1 MSRELPPLNA
11 LRAFE
16 AAARHL
22 SFTKAASEL
31 HVTQAAI
38 SHQVKGLETYLG
50 VKLFRRLTRKLLLTD
65 AAQTLLPAVQ
75 NSFDEIAT
83 ASEALA
89 EASYHGTLDVILR
102 PFFAA
107 RWLSHRLNRFWA
119 QHPTIKLRLQHT
131 SEIRDLQRAE
141 ADVAVRWGRGDWS
154 GVEIEPLLRVK
165 VAPVCGPALLN
176 GPIPL
181 RTPHDLKHHTLLHED
196 NYGLWERWLHGI
208 GANDVNASK
217 GPVID
222 DTNVRIQ
229 AAMDGQGLALAPLAL
244 LKDDIS
250 TRRLVTPFDYAID
263 DMAYYIVYTPG
274 ALEQPKVRAFRDWL
288 HSEALSL

>member
-22 SFTKAASEL
+22 SFTKAATEL

-38 SHQVKGLETYLG
+38 SHQVKGLETHLG
-50 VKLFRRLTRKLLLTD
+50 VKLFRRMTRKLLLTD

-75 NSFDEIAT
+75 RSFDEISA
-83 ASEALA
+83 ASLALA
-89 EASYHGTLDVILR
+89 EASRHGTLDVMLR

-119 QHPTIKLRLQHT
+119 KHPTIQLRLHHT
-131 SEIRDLQRAE
+131 SELGELQHAE
-141 ADVAVRWGRGDWS
+141 ADVAVRWGRGDWA
-154 GVEIEPLLRVK
+154 GVESEPLLRVK
-165 VAPVCGPALLN
+165 VAPVCGPTLLE
-176 GPIPL
+176 GPVPL

-196 NYGLWERWLHGI
+196 DYVLWNRWLHGI
-208 GANDVNASK
+208 GARDVHAHQ

-244 LKDDIS
+244 IKDDIS
-250 TRRLVTPFDYAID
+250 TGRLITPFDFALD
-263 DMAYYIVYTPG
+263 DMAYYIVYIPG
-274 ALEQPKVRAFRDWL
+274 ALDQPKVRAFRDWL
-288 HSEALSL
+288 LSEAVA